1 MLHTITTLTE
11 EIVRLL
17 KDDPVRP
24 EIPADR
30 RVNSNSRIY
39 MLKDGDR
46 TQAITCVKFLETV
59 PAAVEDLVDTVNAA
73 TTAVFY
79 TIWSYT
85 AGAGRDLIVEAQR
98 SIEAEF
104 PGIQTYVTLSPK
116 TEMARRFHLKNGASI
131 FRENTEDIYAGIEFA
146 AGTDESAKV
155 LDFLAKEFPDSKIYG
170 TDISKIAIQY
180 AKENNHDELHKGLLV
195 VFHSEFS
202 KYLRQNNG
210 WL

>member
-11 EIVRLL
+11 EIVKLL

-30 RVNSNSRIY
+30 RVNQNSRIY
-39 MLKDGDR
+39 MLKDGDQ
-46 TQAITCVKFLETV
+46 TQAITCVKFLETI
-59 PAAVEDLVDTVNAA
+59 PAAVEDLVDGVNSA

-85 AGAGRDLIVEAQR
+85 AGAGRDLIVAAQQ

-116 TEMARRFHLKNGASI
+116 TEMARRFHLKNGAREL
-131 FRENTEDIYAGIEFA
+131 RENSDTINYIY
-146 AGTDESAKV
+146 K
-155 LDFLAKEFPDSKIYG
+155 
-170 TDISKIAIQY
+170 
-180 AKENNHDELHKGLLV
+180 
-195 VFHSEFS
+195 
-202 KYLRQNNG
+202 
-210 WL
+210 